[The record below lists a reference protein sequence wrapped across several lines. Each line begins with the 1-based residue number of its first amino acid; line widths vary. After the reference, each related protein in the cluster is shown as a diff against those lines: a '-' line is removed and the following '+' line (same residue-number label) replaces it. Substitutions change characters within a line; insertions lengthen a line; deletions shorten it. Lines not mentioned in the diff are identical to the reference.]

1 MKKLLKSMCAVLVLV
16 GLTVPAV
23 ADKPLLVQTCTRST
37 LCVATVVQFE
47 EGSDYPR
54 RPLFLEPEGANIAQ
68 STSPR
73 KIGKAAVQFS
83 GSNFLWAGTGG
94 AFPDSWFTVAV
105 WVYPTVL
112 GSSNQIQ
119 YLLSED
125 GDNIPGNALYL
136 QNQAGLLKAVI
147 DIRDGIDP
155 KNGAHIT
162 ATWASDISRNAWHLI
177 IARFRPKTFISN
189 GELSIQV
196 DNGTPVTTA
205 VSIATNSSGGRL
217 FAGKTNQ
224 KGSEGYLTG
233 YMDQLAIA
241 GVRWTDQETAF
252 YWNGGGG
259 LAVRGESGSLRA
271 A

>member
-1 MKKLLKSMCAVLVLV
+1 
-16 GLTVPAV
+16 
-23 ADKPLLVQTCTRST
+23 
-37 LCVATVVQFE
+37 
-47 EGSDYPR
+47 
-54 RPLFLEPEGANIAQ
+54 
-68 STSPR
+68 
-73 KIGKAAVQFS
+73 VQFS
-83 GSNFLWAGTGG
+83 GSNFLWAPTGG
-94 AFPDSWFTVAV
+94 AFPADWFTLAV

-112 GSSNQIQ
+112 GSTNQIQ

-125 GDNIPGNALYL
+125 GDNVPGNALYL

-155 KNGAHIT
+155 KNGTHIT
-162 ATWASDISRNAWHLI
+162 ATWGSDISRNAWHLI
-177 IARFRPKTFISN
+177 IARLRPKTFISN

-196 DNGTPVTTA
+196 DNGTPVAAT
-205 VSIATNSSGGRL
+205 VSVASNGGGGRL

-224 KGSEGYLTG
+224 KGSEGYFTG

-259 LAVRGESGSLRA
+259 LGYPFVTGNTAYSTPTATWRLDRFESTESQSKALIDDVGAIDSTSSICPGSA
-271 A
+271 